1 MNRYDYFSGFYDK
14 ILQKVEQSTL
24 KDLRKQFVPKIEG
37 KTLDIAVGTG
47 HNIQF
52 YPHGSQVVLLDKSQ
66 KMLDIAKSKAV
77 NINNGLKLDFQH
89 APAESLPFKNNNF
102 DTILSIDVFCS
113 IKNPKKVLQELHRV
127 LKPDGKAIF
136 VEHMKTG
143 SFIRDIFLSFIT
155 IFTYLSVGSSM
166 VRPIDQYIQSSDFKV
181 GEITDLKGTF
191 KSFICKY

>member
-1 MNRYDYFSGFYDK
+1 MNRYDYFSRFYDK
-14 ILQKVEQSTL
+14 ILQKVEKSTL

-66 KMLDIAKSKAV
+66 KMLKIAKEKAD
-77 NINNGLKLDFQH
+77 IIDNGLKLEFQH
-89 APAESLPFKNNNF
+89 APAESLPFQDNTF

-113 IKNPKKVLQELHRV
+113 IKNPTKVLQELHRV
-127 LKPDGKAIF
+127 LKQGGQAIF

-143 SFIRDIFLSFIT
+143 KVVQDIFLSFIT
-155 IFTYLSVGSSM
+155 IFTYLAVGSSM
-166 VRPIDQYIQSSDFKV
+166 VRPIDQYIQSSQFKIK
-181 GEITDLKGTF
+181 EISDLKGTF
-191 KSFICKY
+191 KSFICIY